1 MHWDHELEMH
11 KSLEINKSVFRFME
25 SLHGLMTAHW
35 DHEPRNR
42 SARLQPGTINVSL
55 ERRTWRSW
63 SSALRFME
71 SQQKHWKPPG
81 PLEKTG
87 ASARHISDQ
96 AASYNTESV
105 ATKRHKMLKSRD
117 SLRLFVAIFKS

>member
-42 SARLQPGTINVSL
+42 SAGLQPGRINVSL

-71 SQQKHWKPPG
+71 SF
-81 PLEKTG
+81 L
-87 ASARHISDQ
+87 
-96 AASYNTESV
+96 
-105 ATKRHKMLKSRD
+105 L
-117 SLRLFVAIFKS
+117 